1 MKTKIFLTAILI
13 LATFPVW
20 ATARSNLV
28 VESVQMPAWVEHEN
42 GIRQALAVGTELINR
57 DKVNTGANARV
68 LLRLADGSTIK
79 LGENAT
85 LTLDDLGQQ
94 KDKIKQLVT
103 ATLDVLAGAF
113 RFTTQAIY
121 KFRGE
126 RDVKV
131 NLVTITAGIRGTDI
145 WGKHT
150 DDRDVL
156 ALLEGKITVVHDRK
170 AFTMD
175 QQQSVYTVPKD
186 RAPTPVV
193 PLDSKLLEK
202 WALET
207 EIVPGGGAVLAGGK
221 WKVYVATAAS
231 QEDALALY
239 DKLGDAGY
247 AADIRPVK
255 KDDNFVY
262 RLRISNLPSKQ
273 EAQILAAK
281 LKVQKDQLGIEE
293 PTVSAK

>member
-1 MKTKIFLTAILI
+1 MKTRIFLITLLMLTALP
-13 LATFPVW
+13 AW
-20 ATARSNLV
+20 AAARPNLV

-42 GIRQALAVGTELINR
+42 GVHQALAIGAVLANR
-57 DKVNTGANARV
+57 DKINTGVSARV

-121 KFRGE
+121 KFHGE
-126 RDVKV
+126 RDIKVK
-131 NLVTITAGIRGTDI
+131 LVTITAGIRGTDI

-156 ALLEGKITVVHDRK
+156 ALLEGKITVIHGTE

-175 QQQSVYTVPKD
+175 QQQSVYTVPKESP
-186 RAPTPVV
+186 PTPVA

-202 WALET
+202 WSLET

-231 QEDALALY
+231 QEGALAIY
-239 DKLGDAGY
+239 DKLSDAGY

-255 KDDNFVY
+255 KDGNIVY

-281 LKVQKDQLGIEE
+281 LKEQKDQLGIEE
-293 PTVSAK
+293 PTVAAK

>member
-1 MKTKIFLTAILI
+1 MLLMLMTAP
-13 LATFPVW
+13 AW

-28 VESVQMPAWVEHEN
+28 VESVQMPAWVEHES
-42 GIRQALAVGTELINR
+42 GVRQPLAVGAALINQ
-57 DKVNTGANARV
+57 DKIQTGANARV

-85 LTLDDLGQQ
+85 LALDDLGQQ
-94 KDKIKQLVT
+94 KDKIKKLVT

-131 NLVTITAGIRGTDI
+131 KLVTITAGIRGTDI

-150 DDRDVL
+150 EDRDVL
-156 ALLEGKITVVHDRK
+156 ALLEGKITVVHGTE

-175 QQQSVYTVPKD
+175 QQQSVYTVPKESP
-186 RAPTPVV
+186 PTPVA

-207 EIVPGGGAVLAGGK
+207 EIVPGGGAALAGGK
-221 WKVYVATAAS
+221 WKIYVAFATT
-231 QEDALALY
+231 QEDALAIY
-239 DKLGDAGY
+239 DRLGDAGY
-247 AADIRPVK
+247 ATDIRPVK
-255 KDDNFVY
+255 KDGNIVY

-273 EAQILAAK
+273 EAQILAVK
-281 LKVQKDQLGIEE
+281 LKGQKDQLGIEE
-293 PTVSAK
+293 PTVAAK

>member
-1 MKTKIFLTAILI
+1 MKIRIFVTALLMLTAGS
-13 LATFPVW
+13 AW
-20 ATARSNLV
+20 AAMRPNLV
-28 VESVQMPAWVEHEN
+28 VESVQMPAWVEHES
-42 GIRQALAVGTELINR
+42 GARDALRLGALLGDH
-57 DKVNTGANARV
+57 DKIYTGPAARV
-68 LLRLADGSTIK
+68 LLRLADGSTVK
-79 LGENAT
+79 LGENAI
-85 LTLDDLGQQ
+85 LGLDDLGQQ
-94 KDKIKQLVT
+94 KDKLKQLVT
-103 ATLDVLAGAF
+103 ATLDVLSGAF

-131 NLVTITAGIRGTDI
+131 KLVTITAGIRGTDV

-150 DDRDVL
+150 DERDVL
-156 ALLEGKITVVHDRK
+156 ALLEGKITVVHGDE

-186 RAPTPVV
+186 SPPTPVA

-207 EIVPGGGAVLAGGK
+207 EIVPGGGAVMTGGK
-221 WKVYVATAAS
+221 WKVYVATVDT
-231 QEDALALY
+231 QEKALALY
-239 DKLGDAGY
+239 DKLGAAGY

-255 KDDNFVY
+255 RQGTVVY
-262 RLRISNLPSKQ
+262 KLRISDLPSRE

-281 LKVQKDQLGIEE
+281 LKAQKDQLGIDE
-293 PTVSAK
+293 PAVAAK

>member
-1 MKTKIFLTAILI
+1 MKTKIFLIALLM
-13 LATFPVW
+13 LATLP
-20 ATARSNLV
+20 ASAAARSNLV
-28 VESVQMPAWVEHEN
+28 VEGVQMPAWVEHEN
-42 GIRQALAVGTELINR
+42 GVRQALAIGVALVNR
-57 DKVNTGANARV
+57 DKINTGASARV

-94 KDKIKQLVT
+94 KDKLKQLVT

-121 KFRGE
+121 KFHGE

-131 NLVTITAGIRGTDI
+131 KLVTITAGIRGTDI

-150 DDRDVL
+150 GDRDVL
-156 ALLEGKITVVHDRK
+156 ALLEGKITVVHGTE

-175 QQQSVYTVPKD
+175 QQQSVYTVPKESP
-186 RAPTPVV
+186 PTPVA

-202 WALET
+202 WSLET

-221 WKVYVATAAS
+221 WKVYLATAKS
-231 QEDALALY
+231 QEEALAIY
-239 DKLGDAGY
+239 DKLSDAGY

-255 KDDNFVY
+255 KEEGIVY
-262 RLRISNLPSKQ
+262 RLRISGLLSKQ

-281 LKVQKDQLGIEE
+281 LKEQKDALGIEE
-293 PTVSAK
+293 PTVAAK